1 MTIDGVVLGH
11 RCKSCETAGCE
22 PRSLHAESPA
32 FHCRYTHTKHQVELP
47 PLTAIYTTIKTT
59 SVCDGD
65 ARSVGG
71 GSGWLAA
78 DTDGLA
84 GDG

>member
-1 MTIDGVVLGH
+1 MSSGAVAQSSSDDSGVCYILLVIWMT
-11 RCKSCETAGCE
+11 SCV
-22 PRSLHAESPA
+22 H
-32 FHCRYTHTKHQVELP
+32 
-47 PLTAIYTTIKTT
+47 IINTTIKTT

-65 ARSVGG
+65 ARSLGG